1 MTGEGNLMK
10 DVLDKAID
18 EKKLSLCVECGKC
31 VAGCPLAELYE
42 RFSQEFSARGIIK
55 RVLLGFDV
63 WKNKEIWF
71 CLGCNVCAQSC
82 PAGVRYAEF
91 IEGARQLALSENIT
105 EYCLFCERCGRC
117 YLPMPTLEYM
127 RGALEETK
135 ADSQFLNL
143 CPECRSRDF
152 AERVKFPATSTK

>member
-1 MTGEGNLMK
+1 MT
-10 DVLDKAID
+10 DILDKVID

-31 VAGCPLAELYE
+31 VAGCPLAELHE
-42 RFSQEFSARGIIK
+42 RFSKEFSARGIIK
-55 RVLLGFDV
+55 RALMGFDV

-91 IEGARQLALSENIT
+91 IEGVRQLALSESIT
-105 EYCLFCERCGRC
+105 EYCLFCERCGCC

-127 RGALEETK
+127 RGTLEKTK

-143 CPECRSRDF
+143 CPECRNRDF
-152 AERVKFPATSTK
+152 AERVKFPSASAK